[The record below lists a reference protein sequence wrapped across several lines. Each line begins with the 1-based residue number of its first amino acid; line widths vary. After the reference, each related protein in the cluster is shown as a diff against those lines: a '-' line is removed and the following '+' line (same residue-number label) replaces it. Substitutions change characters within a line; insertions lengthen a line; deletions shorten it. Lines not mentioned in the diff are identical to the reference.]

1 MAVVFS
7 NNATTVLSSNIT
19 NSATSIA
26 VQDGSVFPTLSGT
39 DYFYA
44 TLQAPGNTK
53 REIVKVT
60 ARSGNTLTVTRAVD
74 GSSASAFSA
83 NDAFEL
89 RLNAAALNDAVNS
102 GTADLE
108 LNSFT
113 GDGSEVDFT
122 LSMEALEANTLVY
135 IDGVYQNK
143 TAYSISGYV
152 LTFSAAP
159 DNGAAI
165 EVTTATVAPIQE
177 STDFLLNQFTGD
189 GSDTTFT
196 LSSSPEENQTTVFIS
211 GVYQSK
217 SNYSI
222 SGTTLTFSTAP
233 PASSSIEVMVAR
245 TVVYGIGTP
254 SNDTVSTAKIV
265 DGAVTPAKLSLTYA
279 TETFVGTAVSNLVDS
294 SPAALD
300 TLNELAAAL
309 GDDPNFATTVTNSI
323 ALKAPLASPSFTG
336 DVDTSGLLKVGTND
350 TEYANNYIRF
360 KPTGAAYIDHST
372 VGQAINFRVSGSSSL
387 DTNALTINSTGI
399 DVTGRAVVD
408 GLSSSASIVG
418 TSNSNSLGGTTFT
431 SAISTVGLSSSA
443 AITSTSN
450 SNSLGGTSF
459 TSSIDVTGT
468 ATMDSLTVSNTT
480 QNDALGIAQVV
491 NTTANDASNSSMTV
505 KNHSGTGQF
514 MQWEH
519 YGMRVGNRITTNN
532 GVGEVVFTQG
542 NDVEK
547 MRLTANGLG
556 IGTSSP
562 VNNSNRTTLGLQGAW
577 GGQLDIMVG
586 STVHAQFGTDNFSS
600 GQSCRIQSRDGIL
613 FKAGGSTERLRI
625 DAYGGLVIKSVNGS
639 TTAGFYGGNIVN
651 GITAVP
657 AGSGTPFVLGR
668 DTGTLRSAHFGGN
681 LKFDSGYGVQFS
693 VAGGTGT
700 STSGT
705 LDDYEEGT
713 WTPNVGGGGV
723 TWLYNQGV
731 YTKVGRLVTVTFWLQ
746 AGSTDSS
753 TGTVSI
759 VGLPFATNSVGRNT
773 AAIRAYNL
781 NNVPSGT
788 HGLIGWTS
796 GNATSVTVNFVTGG
810 MTGGTA
816 INTNVWQHGAEIHFS
831 LTYMTA

>member
-7 NNATTVLSSNIT
+7 NNATTVLSSNIN

-44 TLQAPGNTK
+44 TLQDPGNTK

-279 TETFVGTAVSNLVDS
+279 TETYVGTAVSNLVDS

-372 VGQAINFRVSGSSSL
+372 VGQVINFRVSGSSSL
-387 DTNALTINSTGI
+387 DTTPLSIDSTG
-399 DVTGRAVVD
+399 
-408 GLSSSASIVG
+408 
-418 TSNSNSLGGTTFT
+418 
-431 SAISTVGLSSSA
+431 
-443 AITSTSN
+443 
-450 SNSLGGTSF
+450 
-459 TSSIDVTGT
+459 IDVTGT
-468 ATMDSLTVSNTT
+468 ATMDGLTVQTTNGLNALLESSNSYQYLQFKNTDET
-480 QNDALGIAQVV
+480 NNYIGFVSDDFVVSPANNQKLIVTAEGNVGIGVVPKTWYSASTALEIGSMSLEDYGVSGANVSV
-491 NTTANDASNSSMTV
+491 FANNLYRNTSNAYVYKESDFAASYSQYNGEHTFNTAPSGTADSAATLTAVMKIDSSGNVGMGTASPTLSSAWNKVLHVQSAGVGSSIRLADSASGTSGDVGLLIGQYSNSSYIINRDSSNMYFWT
-505 KNHSGTGQF
+505 GGQF
-514 MQWEH
+514 F
-519 YGMRVGNRITTNN
+519 RISSNYPKAFNPFSPDSISTIWA
-532 GVGEVVFTQG
+532 
-542 NDVEK
+542 DYLEK
-547 MRLTANGLG
+547 HQRLSLSLLWRA
-556 IGTSSP
+556 SSP
-562 VNNSNRTTLGLQGAW
+562 PYTSKYSSSKIMKEIIM
-577 GGQLDIMVG
+577 QLIINENEDI
-586 STVHAQFGTDNFSS
+586 
-600 GQSCRIQSRDGIL
+600 
-613 FKAGGSTERLRI
+613 
-625 DAYGGLVIKSVNGS
+625 
-639 TTAGFYGGNIVN
+639 
-651 GITAVP
+651 
-657 AGSGTPFVLGR
+657 
-668 DTGTLRSAHFGGN
+668 
-681 LKFDSGYGVQFS
+681 
-693 VAGGTGT
+693 
-700 STSGT
+700 
-705 LDDYEEGT
+705 
-713 WTPNVGGGGV
+713 
-723 TWLYNQGV
+723 
-731 YTKVGRLVTVTFWLQ
+731 
-746 AGSTDSS
+746 
-753 TGTVSI
+753 
-759 VGLPFATNSVGRNT
+759 
-773 AAIRAYNL
+773 
-781 NNVPSGT
+781 
-788 HGLIGWTS
+788 
-796 GNATSVTVNFVTGG
+796 
-810 MTGGTA
+810 
-816 INTNVWQHGAEIHFS
+816 
-831 LTYMTA
+831 

>member
-44 TLQAPGNTK
+44 TLQDPGNTK

-279 TETFVGTAVSNLVDS
+279 TETYVGTAVSNLVDS

-360 KPTGAAYIDHST
+360 KPTGAAYIDHNT
-372 VGQAINFRVSGSSSL
+372 VGQAINFRLSNASSL
-387 DTNALTINSTGI
+387 DKTVMT
-399 DVTGRAVVD
+399 
-408 GLSSSASIVG
+408 LSSAGNVGIAGQTSPTYKLDGGFADQTWGWYLNSSYNAGFTYNTTERSLLISTKSAENIDHIKFATGGAATERVRIDGAGNVALMTDGADIKLYYTEPRKFISNNGAQAIIKMIDNDVSTAMIDFQSWTNSSLMRLMNTGNLLVGRSSDSGLGKLQVYGGADIAGGDVYLARDTGNVLVG
-418 TSNSNSLGGTTFT
+418 TTDTTPGIGDTGSGVSMSAANGLIVSRSGEAPLNLNRNTNDGEFILLRRDGAGTVSGTIGVQGSRPYFGNNINFSIKCDDFGGGGLVPANQSGTPTNNVSDIGGPSAVWNDLYLGGGVYLGGT
-431 SAISTVGLSSSA
+431 GA
-443 AITSTSN
+443 AN
-450 SNSLGGTSF
+450 
-459 TSSIDVTGT
+459 
-468 ATMDSLTVSNTT
+468 
-480 QNDALGIAQVV
+480 
-491 NTTANDASNSSMTV
+491 
-505 KNHSGTGQF
+505 K
-514 MQWEH
+514 
-519 YGMRVGNRITTNN
+519 
-532 GVGEVVFTQG
+532 
-542 NDVEK
+542 
-547 MRLTANGLG
+547 
-556 IGTSSP
+556 
-562 VNNSNRTTLGLQGAW
+562 
-577 GGQLDIMVG
+577 
-586 STVHAQFGTDNFSS
+586 
-600 GQSCRIQSRDGIL
+600 
-613 FKAGGSTERLRI
+613 
-625 DAYGGLVIKSVNGS
+625 
-639 TTAGFYGGNIVN
+639 
-651 GITAVP
+651 
-657 AGSGTPFVLGR
+657 
-668 DTGTLRSAHFGGN
+668 
-681 LKFDSGYGVQFS
+681 
-693 VAGGTGT
+693 
-700 STSGT
+700 
-705 LDDYEEGT
+705 LDDYEEGI
-713 WTPNVGGGGV
+713 WTPVIKAVGNGGNNATYTLHG
-723 TWLYNQGV
+723 GS
-731 YTKVGRLVTVTFWLQ
+731 YTKVGRLVNVQVYISGININAIT
-746 AGSTDSS
+746 AGSYITLQ
-753 TGTVSI
+753 GF
-759 VGLPFATNSVGRNT
+759 PFACTNYADFTIAYKSGSWST
-773 AAIRAYNL
+773 AGNIIGGYLQSGQSYAYFMRAD
-781 NNVPSGT
+781 
-788 HGLIGWTS
+788 GLEAQQTS
-796 GNATSVTVNFVTGG
+796 TDVT
-810 MTGGTA
+810 MTKA
-816 INTNVWQHGAEIHFS
+816 MINI
-831 LTYMTA
+831 TYQAS

>member
-44 TLQAPGNTK
+44 TLQDPGNTK

-279 TETFVGTAVSNLVDS
+279 TETYVGTAVSNLVDS

-336 DVDTSGLLKVGTND
+336 TRH
-350 TEYANNYIRF
+350 E
-360 KPTGAAYIDHST
+360 
-372 VGQAINFRVSGSSSL
+372 
-387 DTNALTINSTGI
+387 
-399 DVTGRAVVD
+399 D
-408 GLSSSASIVG
+408 GLR
-418 TSNSNSLGGTTFT
+418 L
-431 SAISTVGLSSSA
+431 
-443 AITSTSN
+443 
-450 SNSLGGTSF
+450 
-459 TSSIDVTGT
+459 
-468 ATMDSLTVSNTT
+468 
-480 QNDALGIAQVV
+480 
-491 NTTANDASNSSMTV
+491 
-505 KNHSGTGQF
+505 
-514 MQWEH
+514 
-519 YGMRVGNRITTNN
+519 
-532 GVGEVVFTQG
+532 
-542 NDVEK
+542 
-547 MRLTANGLG
+547 MRL
-556 IGTSSP
+556 
-562 VNNSNRTTLGLQGAW
+562 RT
-577 GGQLDIMVG
+577 
-586 STVHAQFGTDNFSS
+586 
-600 GQSCRIQSRDGIL
+600 
-613 FKAGGSTERLRI
+613 
-625 DAYGGLVIKSVNGS
+625 
-639 TTAGFYGGNIVN
+639 
-651 GITAVP
+651 P
-657 AGSGTPFVLGR
+657 
-668 DTGTLRSAHFGGN
+668 
-681 LKFDSGYGVQFS
+681 
-693 VAGGTGT
+693 
-700 STSGT
+700 
-705 LDDYEEGT
+705 
-713 WTPNVGGGGV
+713 
-723 TWLYNQGV
+723 
-731 YTKVGRLVTVTFWLQ
+731 
-746 AGSTDSS
+746 
-753 TGTVSI
+753 
-759 VGLPFATNSVGRNT
+759 
-773 AAIRAYNL
+773 
-781 NNVPSGT
+781 
-788 HGLIGWTS
+788 
-796 GNATSVTVNFVTGG
+796 
-810 MTGGTA
+810 
-816 INTNVWQHGAEIHFS
+816 
-831 LTYMTA
+831 

>member
-44 TLQAPGNTK
+44 TLQDPGNTK

-336 DVDTSGLLKVGTND
+336 TATADKVTIGT
-350 TEYANNYIRF
+350 
-360 KPTGAAYIDHST
+360 
-372 VGQAINFRVSGSSSL
+372 
-387 DTNALTINSTGI
+387 
-399 DVTGRAVVD
+399 
-408 GLSSSASIVG
+408 SSASNGKLTLEGVDG
-418 TSNSNSLGGTTFT
+418 AD
-431 SAISTVGLSSSA
+431 SA
-443 AITSTSN
+443 
-450 SNSLGGTSF
+450 
-459 TSSIDVTGT
+459 
-468 ATMDSLTVSNTT
+468 
-480 QNDALGIAQVV
+480 GIYFN
-491 NTTANDASNSSMTV
+491 NTTATNGKSYSLSSGNS
-505 KNHSGTGQF
+505 GEF
-514 MQWEH
+514 ML
-519 YGMRVGNRITTNN
+519 YDRTSSAYRLFVSSAGN
-532 GVGEVVFTQG
+532 V
-542 NDVEK
+542 
-547 MRLTANGLG
+547 G

-562 VNNSNRTTLGLQGAW
+562 SKGLHLNFSNDLASVRFQNTANAKVWDLTPSIPNVANSGFSLHN
-577 GGQLDIMVG
+577 V
-586 STVHAQFGTDNFSS
+586 TDNTVPLHVDNS
-600 GQSCRIQSRDGIL
+600 GTVKISHADTASEGFRVIQTTAGRTSGGALALIYDDQAGTTQPTLTVQQNGTGDILQLLDGASQVVTVKDGGNLLVGKTSLNIGL
-613 FKAGGSTERLRI
+613 TGQELRAGGSSYFTSSGDTALGLNRLSSDGTVLEIRKDNTIVGTIGTNVGRLSIGSGDTGVLFAGDI
-625 DAYGGLVIKSVNGS
+625 DAIYP
-639 TTAGFYGGNIVN
+639 AN
-651 GITAVP
+651 GIAARDSAIDLGV
-657 AGSGTPFVLGR
+657 SGARFKDLY
-668 DTGTLRSAHFGGN
+668 LSGGVY
-681 LKFDSGYGVQFS
+681 L
-693 VAGGTGT
+693 GGTGAANK
-700 STSGT
+700 
-705 LDDYEEGT
+705 LDDYEFGT
-713 WTPNVGGGGV
+713 WNGTSSATSGTSIISNE
-723 TWLYNQGV
+723 T
-731 YTKVGRLVTVTFWLQ
+731 YTKIGNVVHITFFIGFSGASGGL
-746 AGSTDSS
+746 
-753 TGTVSI
+753 TVS
-759 VGLPFATNSVGRNT
+759 GLPFSVASSAVGIGREDQTSGYAVYARISQSQTSMNVYYAGAT
-773 AAIRAYNL
+773 
-781 NNVPSGT
+781 
-788 HGLIGWTS
+788 
-796 GNATSVTVNFVTGG
+796 GNATPFQVSAGG
-810 MTGGTA
+810 LTL
-816 INTNVWQHGAEIHFS
+816 N
-831 LTYMTA
+831 LTYRTS

>member
-44 TLQAPGNTK
+44 TLQDPGNTK

-279 TETFVGTAVSNLVDS
+279 TETYVGTAVSNLVDS

-323 ALKAPLASPSFTG
+323 ALKAPLVSPSFTG

-360 KPTGAAYIDHST
+360 KPTGAAYIDHGT
-372 VGQAINFRVSGSSSL
+372 VGQAINFRLSNASSL
-387 DTNALTINSTGI
+387 DKTVMT
-399 DVTGRAVVD
+399 
-408 GLSSSASIVG
+408 LSSAGNVGIAGQTSPTYKLDGGFADQTWGWYLNSSYNAGFTYNTTERSLLISTKSAENIDHIKFATGGAATERVRIDGAGNVALMTDGADIKLYYTEPRKFISNNGAQAIIKMIDNDVSTAMIDFQSWTNSSLMRLMNTGNLLVGRSSDSGLGKLQVYGGADIAGGDVYLARDTGNVLVG
-418 TSNSNSLGGTTFT
+418 TTDTTPGIGDTGSGVSMSAANGLIVSRSGEAPLNLNRNTNDGEFILLRRDGAGTVSGTIGVQGSRPYFGNNINFSIKCDDFGGGGLVPANQSGTPTNNVSDIGGPSAVWNDLYLGGG
-431 SAISTVGLSSSA
+431 VY
-443 AITSTSN
+443 
-450 SNSLGGTSF
+450 LGGTS
-459 TSSIDVTGT
+459 
-468 ATMDSLTVSNTT
+468 
-480 QNDALGIAQVV
+480 
-491 NTTANDASNSSMTV
+491 
-505 KNHSGTGQF
+505 
-514 MQWEH
+514 
-519 YGMRVGNRITTNN
+519 
-532 GVGEVVFTQG
+532 
-542 NDVEK
+542 
-547 MRLTANGLG
+547 
-556 IGTSSP
+556 
-562 VNNSNRTTLGLQGAW
+562 GA
-577 GGQLDIMVG
+577 
-586 STVHAQFGTDNFSS
+586 H
-600 GQSCRIQSRDGIL
+600 
-613 FKAGGSTERLRI
+613 K
-625 DAYGGLVIKSVNGS
+625 
-639 TTAGFYGGNIVN
+639 
-651 GITAVP
+651 
-657 AGSGTPFVLGR
+657 
-668 DTGTLRSAHFGGN
+668 
-681 LKFDSGYGVQFS
+681 
-693 VAGGTGT
+693 
-700 STSGT
+700 
-705 LDDYEEGT
+705 LDDYEEVNFTATLRGST
-713 WTPNVGGGGV
+713 AEPST
-723 TWLYNQGV
+723 LI
-731 YTKVGRLVTVTFWLQ
+731 TVTGFATKIGRVVQ
-746 AGSTDSS
+746 YSIGFENKNT
-753 TGTVSI
+753 TGYSGAVQIT
-759 VGLPFATNSVGRNT
+759 GLPFQNNGGRAMGNLVGYRGLT
-773 AAIRAYNL
+773 Y
-781 NNVPSGT
+781 SGT
-788 HGLIGWTS
+788 EAFSIIGVNSTVLEAFNISSAASWTHTTHNAVS
-796 GNATSVTVNFVTGG
+796 GSAYFWLTG
-810 MTGGTA
+810 
-816 INTNVWQHGAEIHFS
+816 
-831 LTYMTA
+831 TYMTTQ

>member
-44 TLQAPGNTK
+44 TLQDPGNTK

-279 TETFVGTAVSNLVDS
+279 TETYVGTAVSNLVDS

-360 KPTGAAYIDHST
+360 KPTGAAYIDHNT
-372 VGQAINFRVSGSSSL
+372 VGQAINFRLSNASSL
-387 DTNALTINSTGI
+387 DKTVMT
-399 DVTGRAVVD
+399 
-408 GLSSSASIVG
+408 LSSAGNVGIAGQTSPTYKLDGGFADQTWGWYLNSSYNAGFTYNTTERSLLISTKSAENIDHIKFATGGAATERVRIDGAGNVALMTDGADIKLYYTEPRKFISNNGAQAIIKMIDNDVSTAMIDFQSWTNSSLMRLMNTGNLLVGRSSDSGLGKLQVYGGADIAGGDVYLARDTGNVLVG
-418 TSNSNSLGGTTFT
+418 TTDTTPGIGDTGSGVSMSAANGLIVSRSGEAPLNLNRNTNDGEFILLRRDGAGTVSGTIGVQGSRPYFGNNINFSIKCDDFGGGGLVPANQSGTPTNNVSDIGGPSAVWNDLYLGGGVYLGGT
-431 SAISTVGLSSSA
+431 GA
-443 AITSTSN
+443 AN
-450 SNSLGGTSF
+450 
-459 TSSIDVTGT
+459 
-468 ATMDSLTVSNTT
+468 
-480 QNDALGIAQVV
+480 
-491 NTTANDASNSSMTV
+491 
-505 KNHSGTGQF
+505 K
-514 MQWEH
+514 
-519 YGMRVGNRITTNN
+519 
-532 GVGEVVFTQG
+532 
-542 NDVEK
+542 
-547 MRLTANGLG
+547 
-556 IGTSSP
+556 
-562 VNNSNRTTLGLQGAW
+562 
-577 GGQLDIMVG
+577 
-586 STVHAQFGTDNFSS
+586 
-600 GQSCRIQSRDGIL
+600 
-613 FKAGGSTERLRI
+613 
-625 DAYGGLVIKSVNGS
+625 
-639 TTAGFYGGNIVN
+639 
-651 GITAVP
+651 
-657 AGSGTPFVLGR
+657 
-668 DTGTLRSAHFGGN
+668 
-681 LKFDSGYGVQFS
+681 
-693 VAGGTGT
+693 
-700 STSGT
+700 
-705 LDDYEEGT
+705 LDDYEEGI
-713 WTPNVGGGGV
+713 WTPVIKAVGNGGNNATYTLHG
-723 TWLYNQGV
+723 GS
-731 YTKVGRLVTVTFWLQ
+731 YTKVGRLVNVQVYISGININAIT
-746 AGSTDSS
+746 AGSYITLQ
-753 TGTVSI
+753 GF
-759 VGLPFATNSVGRNT
+759 PFACTNYADFTIAYKSGSWST
-773 AAIRAYNL
+773 AGNIIGGYLQSGQSYAYFMRAD
-781 NNVPSGT
+781 
-788 HGLIGWTS
+788 GLEAQQTS
-796 GNATSVTVNFVTGG
+796 TD
-810 MTGGTA
+810 
-816 INTNVWQHGAEIHFS
+816 
-831 LTYMTA
+831 